1 MDCSLPGSSAHGI
14 FLAGI
19 LEWVAIS
26 LFRESSQPSHQTYIS
41 CIDRRILHHWA
52 SQEAH
57 FYNYSAQKVKKQT
70 NKPKK
75 KKKTT
80 WSSSWVIYFLSSQ
93 IQNCPGS
100 KMCLTVKIYPEWS
113 LLSQLHSSHYY
124 LLRYLLL
131 LQWSPDQSPCFS
143 AYTPIVH
150 CTVFWRKL
158 PVWLFYNVSHIMSLF

>member
-41 CIDRRILHHWA
+41 CIDRRILYHWA

-70 NKPKK
+70 NKQKK
-75 KKKTT
+75 NKKNNLEF
-80 WSSSWVIYFLSSQ
+80 FLSYIFPLISDSKLSRKQNVFNCQNISRMKPALTTSQ
-93 IQNCPGS
+93 FP
-100 KMCLTVKIYPEWS
+100 
-113 LLSQLHSSHYY
+113 LLSTMLSVTFAVVSWSVSLFLCLHSY
-124 LLRYLLL
+124 
-131 LQWSPDQSPCFS
+131 SPL
-143 AYTPIVH
+143 H
-150 CTVFWRKL
+150 CVLKKAASVVIL
-158 PVWLFYNVSHIMSLF
+158 